1 MQVQA
6 ILDCFH
12 PQYKFLPYDGPPFLK
27 AGNFPSVMEKGQGWE
42 CPEEALVCSPSL
54 PWIKQWQNTWKRHSG
69 RADPCVRLPL
79 FSLWRAS
86 ASCVDAAGTSSM
98 QLHSPTLEDVREE
111 EGLIWPGGEGGGM
124 GHLGIFVRDMK
135 EHLCWGA
142 RSPLR
147 IVCAGPVFKGNVW
160 IFD

>member
-1 MQVQA
+1 MPRRSPRLFPLA
-6 ILDCFH
+6 TMD
-12 PQYKFLPYDGPPFLK
+12 K
-27 AGNFPSVMEKGQGWE
+27 AVAKHMKASF
-42 CPEEALVCSPSL
+42 
-54 PWIKQWQNTWKRHSG
+54 R
-69 RADPCVRLPL
+69 RADPCVRPPL

-111 EGLIWPGGEGGGM
+111 EGLIWLGGGGM

-142 RSPLR
+142 RSALR
-147 IVCAGPVFKGNVW
+147 IVCAGPVFKGNV
-160 IFD
+160 